1 MPIKPPSFSKEETK
15 RYTGYAVHLWELPP
29 SGLGIRSVHWGPC
42 LSGQWHRQ
50 HWIYVLS
57 HFNDLGPKAQ
67 PHWLECNVHI
77 TFQCACVPSRFSCVW
92 LLVTLWTAACQIP
105 LSIGSPSMNT
115 GVGCRALL
123 QGVFPTQRS
132 NPHLLG
138 LLHQQACSLLAPPG
152 KPSGSLF
159 ISRVTAQEK
168 IGEHRMAV
176 HAGKFQLLLT
186 LNSHRTF
193 I

>member
-1 MPIKPPSFSKEETK
+1 MLCICGNCFL
-15 RYTGYAVHLWELPP
+15 RVWG
-29 SGLGIRSVHWGPC
+29 SGLSTWGHVWVVSDTDSTGFMS
-42 LSGQWHRQ
+42 LDTSTTW
-50 HWIYVLS
+50 
-57 HFNDLGPKAQ
+57 GPKAQ

-77 TFQCACVPSRFSCVW
+77 TFQCACVPNHFSCVW
-92 LLVTLWTAACQIP
+92 LLVTLWTVACQIP
-105 LSIGSPSMNT
+105 LSIGFPSMNT

-186 LNSHRTF
+186 LHLHRTF